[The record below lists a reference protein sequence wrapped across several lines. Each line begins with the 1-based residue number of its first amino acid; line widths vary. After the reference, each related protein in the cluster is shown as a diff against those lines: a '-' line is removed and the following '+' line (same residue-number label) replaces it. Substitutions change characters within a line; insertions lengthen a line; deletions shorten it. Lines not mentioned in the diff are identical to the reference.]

1 MRVRTKESQVRKVV
15 RVTAGSSIILG
26 MMLAGSAMF
35 SSVASAQTDVGQEVA
50 TATGSLSEYSLC
62 QGVPSTSV
70 CSLRGQSA
78 GSEVQGAIAVDGN
91 FEGDIFYMGGHLSNS
106 VVLAVDNDVSG
117 TLGISGSGNIGVYGG
132 TNTAVLPPQGC
143 PTTNCPVPN
152 LVSSSSDPGLLPAFS
167 SINSSLASYSTSLE
181 AEAATST
188 NIVFDPTPNSTL
200 ILTGTASDVNV
211 FDVEA
216 SVLEGTVNLY
226 IDVPAG
232 SSTVINVDG
241 DLDCSSTPC
250 LQSVSYWN
258 GTAYEQG
265 GAYNSST
272 VESLRLN
279 TLLNFY
285 DATTINLDSAGPA
298 INFLAPGANF
308 TFNSGALFGYV
319 YANQVN
325 GTFEDELPGGAPT
338 PPTTT
343 TTSTTTTSTT
353 TTSTTTTTTPPVTT
367 PPVTTPPV
375 TTPPVTTPPVTTP
388 PVTASTTT
396 STTTPTTTS
405 TTVPVTTTTAA
416 TTTTTAA
423 TTTTTAATTTTTA
436 ATTTTTAAATTTT
449 AVATHGASGTTTT
462 TSQTTST
469 TIPTTTTT
477 VATHAAK
484 GTTTT
489 TTVPATTTTT
499 TTVPATTTTATT
511 VPTTTTT
518 ATTVPATTTTATTV
532 PTTTT
537 TVPTKTLAFTGSDTG
552 EMAGLGLALMLVGGV
567 VVVATSR
574 RRPAL

>member
-15 RVTAGSSIILG
+15 RVTAGSSVILG
-26 MMLAGSAMF
+26 MILASSAMF
-35 SSVASAQTDVGQEVA
+35 TSVASAQTDVGQEVA
-50 TATGSLSEYSLC
+50 TAAGGLSEYSLC
-62 QGVPSTSV
+62 QGVSSTSV

-91 FEGDIFYMGGHLSNS
+91 FEGDIFYVGGYLSNS

-152 LVSSSSDPGLLPAFS
+152 LVSSSSNPALLPAFS
-167 SINSSLASYSTSLE
+167 SINASLASSSTSLQ

-216 SVLEGTVNLY
+216 SVLQGTVNLY
-226 IDVPAG
+226 INVPAG

-265 GAYNSST
+265 ASYNSST

-325 GTFEDELPGGAPT
+325 GTFEDELPGAAPT

-343 TTSTTTTSTT
+343 TT
-353 TTSTTTTTTPPVTT
+353 
-367 PPVTTPPV
+367 TTPPV

-396 STTTPTTTS
+396 STTAPTTTS

-416 TTTTTAA
+416 A
-423 TTTTTAATTTTTA
+423 
-436 ATTTTTAAATTTT
+436 TTTTAAATTTTAAPTTTTAAPTTTT

-489 TTVPATTTTT
+489 TTVAATTTATTTVPATTTTT
-499 TTVPATTTTATT
+499 TTVPATTT
-511 VPTTTTT
+511 PT
-518 ATTVPATTTTATTV
+518 TTV

>member
-1 MRVRTKESQVRKVV
+1 VRVRTKESQLRKVV
-15 RVTAGSSIILG
+15 RVTAGSSVILG
-26 MMLAGSAMF
+26 MILASSAMF

-50 TATGSLSEYSLC
+50 TATGGLSEYSLC

-91 FEGDIFYMGGHLSNS
+91 FEGDIFYVGGHLSNS

-181 AEAATST
+181 AEAATSS

-216 SVLEGTVNLY
+216 SVLEATVNLY

-265 GAYNSST
+265 GSYNSST

-343 TTSTTTTSTT
+343 TT
-353 TTSTTTTTTPPVTT
+353 TTPPVTT

-388 PVTASTTT
+388 PTTASTTT
-396 STTTPTTTS
+396 STTAPTTTS

-436 ATTTTTAAATTTT
+436 ATTTTTAATTTTT
-449 AVATHGASGTTTT
+449 AVATHGARGTTTT
-462 TSQTTST
+462 TSETTST

-489 TTVPATTTTT
+489 TTAPATTTTTTKVRATTTTT
-499 TTVPATTTTATT
+499 TTVPATTTTTT
-511 VPTTTTT
+511 KVRATTTTT
-518 ATTVPATTTTATTV
+518 PTV

-537 TVPTKTLAFTGSDTG
+537 TVPTKTLAYTGSDTG